1 MQEIYVSTPDGKT
14 IELPYGANSIDFAYA
29 IHTDLGNHCAE
40 TRVDGKKVPL
50 KKPLY
55 NGAMVK
61 IIRSEMA
68 NPKASWLNSV
78 ATGKATASIR
88 SWLNKRKDIEFIDLG
103 KQVLRSALHEYN
115 LEESD
120 IDPKKLASLLDTLHF
135 KSKNDLLT
143 ALGKGQ
149 QCGRLIV
156 LRLFEEA
163 NLPVLSEKTGKKPML
178 INGTEGL
185 LVNLQDCCHPIPKD
199 RIIAKL
205 NAVKGLEIHRID
217 CPTLYNLDTS
227 KKEFLAVSWANT
239 ENTFYTVPL
248 DVTAK
253 NKIGILSSISLLMEK
268 HRINIENVN
277 IETDIEGNK
286 IIHFI
291 IRVMNERHLQK
302 IMNSINKK
310 DGILEIKRPFQ

>member
-1 MQEIYVSTPDGKT
+1 
-14 IELPYGANSIDFAYA
+14 
-29 IHTDLGNHCAE
+29 
-40 TRVDGKKVPL
+40 
-50 KKPLY
+50 
-55 NGAMVK
+55 MVK